1 MGGRDGDA
9 IEFQVKGGAGVVNH
23 RDGVAQVGRGA
34 GDAVD
39 AHVAHAPDNYQ
50 VLDALL
56 VEDGLQFGL
65 AERVDEMFEHHR
77 LVGAVE
83 DFGVQPRAVG
93 ARSEERCG
101 VGGEFVADVHHR
113 ITGLAKRLNQPCG
126 VVRCGVGAHQRPLAL
141 GEVVVLDIDYDE
153 CLLGHDCF
161 LEVCVGCGM
170 KYWRGPSVRGLAAP
184 TIEGGKLTMG
194 VERAVAELGVL
205 IYPGAQMAAVHGLT
219 DLFGVANRIADEHQ
233 AAQLPLLRVSHWQVE
248 GDQVPERVY
257 DTHPGP
263 AGALVA
269 VLIPPSIGGF
279 SEGQAPQGLIRWL
292 RQQHANGA
300 TLGGVCV
307 GSILLAES
315 GLLDGRSAT
324 THWTSAKAFAERYP
338 AIKLK
343 ADTPIVDDGDL
354 ITTAG
359 LMAWSEL
366 GLRLVNRLLGPSIAT
381 GTARFLVV
389 EHSDS
394 ASECGSNFSPILSH
408 GDASILKVQHWLQST
423 GATDVSLAAM
433 AERAG
438 LEERTFLRR
447 FRAATGLKPTEYC
460 QHLRVGKAREMLEF
474 TNGTID
480 HIAWTV
486 GYQDPSAFRATF
498 KKITGLAPSDYRG
511 RFGVTPTAV
520 VAR

>member
-1 MGGRDGDA
+1 M
-9 IEFQVKGGAGVVNH
+9 
-23 RDGVAQVGRGA
+23 
-34 GDAVD
+34 
-39 AHVAHAPDNYQ
+39 
-50 VLDALL
+50 
-56 VEDGLQFGL
+56 
-65 AERVDEMFEHHR
+65 
-77 LVGAVE
+77 
-83 DFGVQPRAVG
+83 
-93 ARSEERCG
+93 
-101 VGGEFVADVHHR
+101 DV
-113 ITGLAKRLNQPCG
+113 
-126 VVRCGVGAHQRPLAL
+126 QRP
-141 GEVVVLDIDYDE
+141 I
-153 CLLGHDCF
+153 
-161 LEVCVGCGM
+161 
-170 KYWRGPSVRGLAAP
+170 
-184 TIEGGKLTMG
+184 
-194 VERAVAELGVL
+194 AELGVL

-219 DLFGVANRIADEHQ
+219 DLFGVANRIAADYQ
-233 AAQLPLLRVSHWQVE
+233 AQALPLLRVSHWQVDE
-248 GDQVPERVY
+248 AGVPARVY
-257 DTHPGP
+257 DSSP
-263 AGALVA
+263 AADEGLVA
-269 VLIPPSIGGF
+269 LLIPPSIGGF
-279 SEGQAPQGLIRWL
+279 SEGQAPPELLRWI
-292 RQQHANGA
+292 RQQHAQGA
-300 TLGGVCV
+300 TVGGVCV

-338 AIKLK
+338 AVRLK

-366 GLRLVNRLLGPSIAT
+366 GLRLVDRLLGPSIAT

-394 ASECGSNFSPILSH
+394 ASACGSNFAPILSH
-408 GDASILKVQHWLQST
+408 GDASILRVQHWLQST
-423 GATDVSLAAM
+423 GATDVSLPAM

-498 KKITGLAPSDYRG
+498 RKITGLAPSDYRS
-511 RFGVTPTAV
+511 RFGVTPTA
-520 VAR
+520 APR

>member
-1 MGGRDGDA
+1 MD
-9 IEFQVKGGAGVVNH
+9 
-23 RDGVAQVGRGA
+23 
-34 GDAVD
+34 
-39 AHVAHAPDNYQ
+39 
-50 VLDALL
+50 L
-56 VEDGLQFGL
+56 
-65 AERVDEMFEHHR
+65 ER
-77 LVGAVE
+77 
-83 DFGVQPRAVG
+83 P
-93 ARSEERCG
+93 
-101 VGGEFVADVHHR
+101 
-113 ITGLAKRLNQPCG
+113 I
-126 VVRCGVGAHQRPLAL
+126 
-141 GEVVVLDIDYDE
+141 
-153 CLLGHDCF
+153 
-161 LEVCVGCGM
+161 
-170 KYWRGPSVRGLAAP
+170 
-184 TIEGGKLTMG
+184 
-194 VERAVAELGVL
+194 AELGVL

-219 DLFGVANRIADEHQ
+219 DLFGVANRIAAEHQ
-233 AAQLPLLRVSHWQVE
+233 AARLPLLRVSHWQVE
-248 GDQVPERVY
+248 GDQSPVRVF
-257 DTHPGP
+257 DSHSAPDSS
-263 AGALVA
+263 LVA
-269 VLIPPSIGGF
+269 VLIPPSISSF
-279 SEGQAPQGLIRWL
+279 YAGQVPLALLQWV
-292 RQQHANGA
+292 RQQHARGA
-300 TLGGVCV
+300 IFGGVCV

-338 AIKLK
+338 KIKLK

-366 GLRLVNRLLGPSIAT
+366 GLRLVDRLLGPSIAT

-423 GATDVSLAAM
+423 GATDVSLTAM
-433 AERAG
+433 ADRAG

-498 KKITGLAPSDYRG
+498 KKITGLAPSDYRT
-511 RFGVTPTAV
+511 RFGVSPTA
-520 VAR
+520 ALPR